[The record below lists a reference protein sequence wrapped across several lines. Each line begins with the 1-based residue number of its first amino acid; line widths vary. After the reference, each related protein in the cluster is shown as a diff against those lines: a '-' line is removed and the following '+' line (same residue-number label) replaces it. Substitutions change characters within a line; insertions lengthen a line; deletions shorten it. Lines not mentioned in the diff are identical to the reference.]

1 MYFRTKE
8 GQMNSK
14 TIKQSLFYV
23 TAVGVSIVLL
33 FFFIGCS
40 WIGYEVK
47 SQCQDAER
55 EYGGGCTESLI
66 ALLKDERKGFRAR
79 NDAIWALG
87 ELGDRRAL
95 PVLQSFY
102 TGNIPPREPL
112 NKMIS
117 QYELKKAIA
126 LASGGTNITA
136 FIWRGTY
143 GPK

>member
-1 MYFRTKE
+1 
-8 GQMNSK
+8 MNSK

-23 TAVGVSIVLL
+23 AAVGVSIVLL

-55 EYGGGCTESLI
+55 EYGGDLPAGRQDCVVSLI
-66 ALLKDERKGFRAR
+66 ALLKDERKGFRAQ

-102 TGNIPPREPL
+102 TGNIPSREPL